1 MGSKVKGQTERE
13 LKSRLKKIEEDR
25 DDLRWQLKRFQ
36 EQEEEERQELQRQY
50 LILDE
55 MRECVSSNDRRI
67 LEVIE
72 ETQGLM
78 NSIRINKR
86 EMADSLIEIERK
98 KNIEWDMEEEDI
110 REQQRILSEEETEDF
125 KAG

>member
-78 NSIRINKR
+78 HSIRINKR

>member
-78 NSIRINKR
+78 NSIRISKQ
-86 EMADSLIEIERK
+86 EIADSLKEMERK
-98 KNIEWDMEEEDI
+98 KNMEWNMEEEDI
-110 REQQRILSEEETEDF
+110 REQQRMLSEKEMEVL
-125 KAG
+125 

>member
-1 MGSKVKGQTERE
+1 MGSKVQGQTERE

-86 EMADSLIEIERK
+86 EMADSLIEIERR